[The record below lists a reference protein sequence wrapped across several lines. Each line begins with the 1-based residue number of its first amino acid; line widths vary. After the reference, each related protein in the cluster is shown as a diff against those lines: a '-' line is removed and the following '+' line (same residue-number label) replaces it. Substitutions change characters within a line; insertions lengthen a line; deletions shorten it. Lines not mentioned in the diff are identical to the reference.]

1 MPTIVSPVLSIPIF
15 IIGKS
20 IGKDKIGNN
29 AFLEDA
35 FEIIADITVVADAIA
50 TEHIVTININ
60 RPREIIGAVFANK
73 KKSIIEKKLINKL
86 NIILKINFPKNIEL
100 ELTTIWSNNDVPRS
114 SSLTND
120 FESPIIVPKN
130 ITIQSKLAVASS
142 DNLSAAKLIAMI
154 VIVVKIKSKIVLI
167 E

>member
-1 MPTIVSPVLSIPIF
+1 MQSIPIF

-20 IGKDKIGNN
+20 IGNDKIGNS
-29 AFLEDA
+29 AFFEDA
-35 FEIIADITVVADAIA
+35 LDIIADITVVADAMA
-50 TEHIVTININ
+50 TEHIVTINKK
-60 RPREIIGAVFANK
+60 RLSEIIGAVFANK
-73 KKSIIEKKLINKL
+73 KKRIIEKKLINKL

-100 ELTTIWSNNDVPRS
+100 ELTTIWSNKDVPRS

-120 FESPIIVPKN
+120 FESPIIVPKK

-154 VIVVKIKSKIVLI
+154 VIVVKIKSKIVLN

>member
-1 MPTIVSPVLSIPIF
+1 MQSIPIF

-20 IGKDKIGNN
+20 IGNDKIGNS
-29 AFLEDA
+29 AFFEDA
-35 FEIIADITVVADAIA
+35 LDIIADITVVADAMA
-50 TEHIVTININ
+50 TEHIVTINKN
-60 RPREIIGAVFANK
+60 RLSEIIGAVFANK
-73 KKSIIEKKLINKL
+73 KKRIIEKKLINKL

-100 ELTTIWSNNDVPRS
+100 ELTTICSNKDVPRS

-120 FESPIIVPKN
+120 FESPIIVPKK

-154 VIVVKIKSKIVLI
+154 VIVVKIKSKIVLN

>member
-1 MPTIVSPVLSIPIF
+1 M
-15 IIGKS
+15 IGNS
-20 IGKDKIGNN
+20 IGNDNIGNN
-29 AFLEDA
+29 AFFDDA
-35 FEIIADITVVADAIA
+35 LDIIADITVVADAIA
-50 TEHIVTININ
+50 RELIVTININ
-60 RPREIIGAVFANK
+60 NPSETIGAEFANK
-73 KKSIIEKKLINKL
+73 KKRIIEKKLINKL

-130 ITIQSKLAVASS
+130 ITIQSKLAVAAS